1 MKKRLISL
9 YRKCFGT
16 TKPPQQ
22 ETTPLVINVY
32 SQPHVLQQRMK
43 EGHLTHGD
51 RIKANISPIRIENAF
66 NKVTMYF
73 CPLQAIEVCD
83 KIETGDGGPIPAEA
97 IIKGFVVPKNI
108 KPGLYTLNNVEL
120 FSNGTMQVIAGKD
133 TVFEPISNP
142 HVGYVASE
150 RPAYTTYSSEA
161 IRQQQARRDSYMF

>member
-9 YRKCFGT
+9 YRKYFGT
-16 TKPPQQ
+16 TKTPQQ

-43 EGHLTHGD
+43 EEHLKHGD
-51 RIKANISPIRIENAF
+51 RVKANISPIRIENAF

-73 CPLQAIEVCD
+73 CPLQTIEVCD

-97 IIKGFVVPKNI
+97 IIKGFVVSKDI

-120 FSNGTMQVIAGKD
+120 FSNGTMQVIAGEN
-133 TVFEPISNP
+133 TVFEPIGNP
-142 HVGYVASE
+142 HVGFVSPAP
-150 RPAYTTYSSEA
+150 PAYTQSS
-161 IRQQQARRDSYMF
+161 QAQEYFAKATSRL